1 MDAVKRWIDGFQ
13 QRVHPIAFVVG
24 VFKKFG
30 DDRGGRLAA
39 LVAYYGFFSVFP
51 AMLVFVTVVGFVL
64 EDRPDLRD
72 SLYESAVGQFPV
84 LGESIA
90 GVSSQPL
97 TGSASAIVIGLVTA
111 LWAGLGA
118 MQAAQDAMND
128 VWAVPRIDHPGFV
141 AKRLRSLAM
150 LIVLGSLLV
159 GSAVL
164 TQVIAAI
171 DILGSVSRS
180 SLFVGSVVLTSA
192 VFVLSF
198 HVLTVA
204 DVSWPQLVP
213 GAIFAGTGY
222 AVLQLA
228 GQWYVTRVVNGASA
242 TYGTFAVVIG
252 LLSWL
257 YIQAQLTMFGAEINV
272 VAARRLWPRSLFDR
286 VATEADRTTLV
297 SKVLQGR
304 LAAGMDVEVTFDED
318 DEDDEA
324 DKPGGRT
331 ESTTVGQRTPAPAE
345 PAERAEPAGKDRDR
359 SARTEPTAS

>member
-1 MDAVKRWIDGFQ
+1 MDAVKRWIDGVQ
-13 QRVHPIAFVVG
+13 QRLPAIAFVVG

-30 DDRGGRLAA
+30 NDRGGRLAA

-72 SLYESAVGQFPV
+72 SLYESAIGQFPV

-97 TGSASAIVIGLVTA
+97 TGSASAIVIGLLTA
-111 LWAGLGA
+111 LWAGLAA
-118 MQAAQDAMND
+118 MQAAQDAMNE
-128 VWAVPRIDHPGFV
+128 VWAVPRVDQPGFV

-171 DILGSVSRS
+171 DILGSVSRA
-180 SLFVGSVVLTSA
+180 SLFIGSVGLTSA

-213 GAIFAGTGY
+213 GAMFAGSGY

-228 GQWYVTRVVNGASA
+228 GQWYVTRVVTGASA

-286 VATEADRTTLV
+286 VATEADRSTLV

-304 LAAGMDVEVTFDED
+304 LAAGMEVEVTFDAD
-318 DEDDEA
+318 D
-324 DKPGGRT
+324 
-331 ESTTVGQRTPAPAE
+331 AE
-345 PAERAEPAGKDRDR
+345 PAVSPSEPA
-359 SARTEPTAS
+359 ASTTSMPADAGDVTSRRRKTP